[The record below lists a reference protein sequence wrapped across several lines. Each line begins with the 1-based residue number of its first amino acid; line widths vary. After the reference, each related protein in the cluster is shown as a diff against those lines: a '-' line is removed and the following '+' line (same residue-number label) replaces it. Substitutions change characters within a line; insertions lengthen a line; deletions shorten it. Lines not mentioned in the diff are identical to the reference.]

1 MSADPVVYEDH
12 GLSPLTGIYPV
23 EACCLFYTYCRL
35 KMPEALELQVRAL
48 NADLSVRFFAQ
59 HPVLRRECVLVIT
72 VHRMVQSRHNA
83 DYLRYLIECLLEFN
97 GCGGVELEAT
107 EAISAYRVGYL
118 DFPGLIEFRNGGLFL
133 NRLSEDVSSGEDA
146 S

>member
-1 MSADPVVYEDH
+1 MSANPIVYEDH
-12 GLSPLTGIYPV
+12 SLSPLTGLSPL

-35 KMPEALELQVRAL
+35 KMPEALELQLRGL
-48 NADLSVRFFAQ
+48 DADLSVRFFAQ
-59 HPVLRRECVLVIT
+59 HPVLRREFVLVIT

-107 EAISAYRVGYL
+107 EAISVYRAGYL
-118 DFPGLIEFRNGGLFL
+118 DVPGLIEFRNGGLFL
-133 NRLSEDVSSGEDA
+133 DRRSEDVSSDEDA